1 MCGDSY
7 PGFDKVPLTLI
18 QLVLFTEKHPT
29 FPLVP
34 KSRISEFIDLM
45 GISRTKVNYL
55 TFGSEEIC
63 TRRDFAGLLEV
74 EGRHICF

>member
-1 MCGDSY
+1 MYEDSH

-34 KSRISEFIDLM
+34 KSRNSEFIDF
-45 GISRTKVNYL
+45 SN
-55 TFGSEEIC
+55 SSPAP
-63 TRRDFAGLLEV
+63 AGLEEHLTQPV
-74 EGRHICF
+74 PTLIISMFYLWMNF